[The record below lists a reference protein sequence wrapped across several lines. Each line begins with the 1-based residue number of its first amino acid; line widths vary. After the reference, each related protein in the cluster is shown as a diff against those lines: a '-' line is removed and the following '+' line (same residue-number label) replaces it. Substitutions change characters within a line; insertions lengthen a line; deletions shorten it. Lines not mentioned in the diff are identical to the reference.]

1 MRDTQTPYLW
11 IFFFFLVSAQSQAQT
26 CLGTWKV
33 IEDKSNEPACIL
45 ELYEEDGK
53 INGKL
58 LKILKSDT
66 KQKNPMCVNCT
77 DDRKDKPV
85 IGMEV
90 VRGLSKKGKYWSGGR
105 LLDPH
110 TGKTYKC
117 YIEMIDKDKI
127 KVRGYIGISLIGRTQ
142 YWYREEYSAD

>member
-1 MRDTQTPYLW
+1 MDNQLVW
-11 IFFFFLVSAQSQAQT
+11 KLMVFLIFQASLHADAQT

-45 ELYEEDGK
+45 ELYEQDGMV
-53 INGKL
+53 NGKL

-77 DDRKDKPV
+77 DDRKDQPV

-90 VRGLSKKGKYWSGGR
+90 VRGLRKKGKYWSGGR

-117 YIEMIDKDKI
+117 YLELINENKLKA
-127 KVRGYIGISLIGRTQ
+127 RGYIGISLLGRTQ
-142 YWYREEYSAD
+142 YWYREDLAVD

>member
-1 MRDTQTPYLW
+1 MRYTHMSILFT
-11 IFFFFLVSAQSQAQT
+11 FFFLLASIHSQGQN

-45 ELYEEDGK
+45 KLYEENGK

-90 VRGLSKKGKYWSGGR
+90 VRGMRKKGKYWSGGR

-117 YIEMIDKDKI
+117 YLELVNKDKI
-127 KVRGYIGISLIGRTQ
+127 KARGYIGISLLGRTQ
-142 YWYREEYSAD
+142 YWYREDSATD

>member
-1 MRDTQTPYLW
+1 MKNIPPICFWLLLTLFAMP
-11 IFFFFLVSAQSQAQT
+11 SQAQT
-26 CLGTWKV
+26 CLGKWKV

-45 ELYEEDGK
+45 ELYEENGK

-77 DDRKDKPV
+77 DDRKDQPV

-90 VRGLSKKGKYWSGGR
+90 VRGLRKKGKYWSGGR

-117 YIEMIDKDKI
+117 YLELVDENKI
-127 KVRGYIGISLIGRTQ
+127 KARGYIGISLIGRTQ
-142 YWYREEYSAD
+142 YWYREG